1 MASVLS
7 AKYFH
12 DEEAAIAELERIVWP
27 NGPTCPKC
35 GAVDRINRLAPQ
47 RTKPSKKFPEG
58 KPVIGLWKCY
68 HCRSKFRVTVGTVF
82 EDSHIP
88 VHMWWQATH
97 LMCSS
102 KKGIS
107 SNQLARILDVEVNT
121 AWFMSMRLRE
131 AMRDGKLPPLGG
143 QNKVVEADETYVG
156 GKEKNKH
163 AHKRARAG
171 RGPVAKE
178 AVVSL
183 IERDGRVRSMHL
195 PEVNAKTLRPILKA
209 QIDKRTYLMTDD
221 ATVYRRIGEDFAGH
235 GTVRHSMDEYVR
247 GGGFQHTNTIENF
260 FSILKRGITGTF
272 HHVSQ
277 QHLHRYLSEF
287 DFRHN
292 ERAKLGVD
300 DTQRTARALGGIV
313 GKRLTYR
320 QSPNEEHREHGF

>member
-7 AKYFH
+7 LPHFH
-12 DEEAAIAELERIVWP
+12 DEAAAFAFLERVLWP

-47 RTKPSKKFPEG
+47 RSKPSKKSPQG
-58 KPVIGLWKCY
+58 KLRLGLWKCY
-68 HCRSKFRVTVGTVF
+68 HCRSQFTVTVGTVF
-82 EDSHIP
+82 ESSHVSLP
-88 VHMWWQATH
+88 TWLQALH

-107 SNQLARILDVEVNT
+107 SNQLARILNVQLNT

-221 ATVYRRIGEDFAGH
+221 ASVYRRIGEDFAGH
-235 GTVRHSMDEYVR
+235 GTVRHSIDEYVR
-247 GGGFQHTNTIENF
+247 LGGFQHTNTIENF

-277 QHLHRYLSEF
+277 QHLHRYLAEF
-287 DFRHN
+287 DFRYN
-292 ERAKLGVD
+292 ERAKLGVND
-300 DTQRTARALGGIV
+300 SERAAKALAGIA

-320 QSPNEEHREHGF
+320 IAS